1 LPSNWRSAT
10 AVRHCDERLSLGTT
24 LQWRNAQFL
33 LIALGARAT
42 QVFLLFR
49 SGAVRHAK
57 WLSAKKVFATK
68 IPSNFPAARSKT

>member
-1 LPSNWRSAT
+1 MI
-10 AVRHCDERLSLGTT
+10 SLGAT
-24 LQWRNAQFL
+24 LEWRNAQLL
-33 LIALGARAT
+33 LIAFSARST
-42 QVFLLFR
+42 EVVLLFR